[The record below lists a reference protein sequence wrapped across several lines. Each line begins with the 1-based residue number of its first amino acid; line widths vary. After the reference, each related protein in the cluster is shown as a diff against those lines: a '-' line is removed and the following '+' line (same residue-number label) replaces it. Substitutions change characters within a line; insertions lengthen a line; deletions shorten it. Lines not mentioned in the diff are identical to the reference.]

1 MKKLLSLLLVLMLLV
16 AFAACGS
23 TEDETEGAGTSAET
37 QGTTAETQGTTAETQ
52 GTTEETQGTT
62 EETQGTTEE
71 TQETAEVT
79 EETQETHETQETTE
93 ETQETTEE
101 TQGGSTSG
109 EPEDGEVLFFS
120 PTLDG
125 LLDDEYLKSAIYV
138 GVRTLSGRDKAP
150 TTEDFVYFLWD
161 GDYFYACAI
170 VYDDDIV
177 TRGEKYVNE
186 AVNENPYCND
196 AIELWY
202 TFDGDI
208 PTGHAMVEKACLDA
222 FGYKLFSS
230 AHEGVLSNNF
240 SDIEYAATRHIDEE
254 NPEKSYY
261 ICEFKFPC
269 MNEFGEALDVDS
281 TVYFAT
287 QVDDI
292 KYGLDDT
299 VIDVDNKMGQGAGA
313 SILLGYADDYA
324 SGERWNDGWIH
335 PNSPENSLVGFCWSN
350 GRNYYPDLDTGDMKG
365 YIELVLVET
374 TPEEVDNQYAD
385 EFPTRLYE
393 LEIAQ

>member
-1 MKKLLSLLLVLMLLV
+1 MKKILSLLLVLMLLV
-16 AFAACGS
+16 AFAACGG
-23 TEDETEGAGTSAET
+23 TEDETEGAGAGTSPET
-37 QGTTAETQGTTAETQ
+37 QGTVAETEPATQAPAQSETESDTQTQEPEQSETQ
-52 GTTEETQGTT
+52 TEAPATTETESIDPETEETAESTDDTT
-62 EETQGTTEE
+62 
-71 TQETAEVT
+71 
-79 EETQETHETQETTE
+79 
-93 ETQETTEE
+93 
-101 TQGGSTSG
+101 GSTNPEDY
-109 EPEDGEVLFFS
+109 EPEDGDVLFFK

-125 LLDDEYLKSAIYV
+125 LLDAEYLKSACYT
-138 GVRTLSGRDKAP
+138 GARTLSGTTAAP
-150 TTEDFVYFLWD
+150 TTEDFIYFLWD
-161 GDYFYACAI
+161 GEFFYACAI

-196 AIELWY
+196 VVELWY

-230 AHEGVLSNNF
+230 ANEGILSNNF
-240 SDIEYAATRHIDEE
+240 SDIEAVATRHIDEE

-281 TVYFAT
+281 MVYFAS
-287 QVDDI
+287 QIDDV
-292 KYGLDDT
+292 KYGLDDV

-313 SILLGYADDYA
+313 EILLGYADDYA
-324 SGERWNDGWIH
+324 SGELWSDGYIH
-335 PNSPENSLVGFCWSN
+335 PNSPENNLVGFKWSN
-350 GRNYYPDLDTGDMKG
+350 GRNLYPDIDTGDMRG
-365 YIELVLVET
+365 WIELVLLET
-374 TPEEVDNQYAD
+374 TPEEVNDQYAD